1 MWALLS
7 RSSCSGICLVLCIVV
22 VCHCTKELRILGL
35 QPMTGDAWPG
45 GSQCLL
51 AVEMAIEKINKHPD
65 ILKGY
70 ELIYDYI
77 DHEVRNQ

>member
-1 MWALLS
+1 
-7 RSSCSGICLVLCIVV
+7 
-22 VCHCTKELRILGL
+22 
-35 QPMTGDAWPG
+35 MTGDAWPG